1 MFGRN
6 VIIDFCDIP
15 NEMTL
20 AFNDS
25 IQAMLQ
31 LPKKLPRQ
39 KMLLMMKTKSGKLG
53 SAADCQKNVVFM
65 DMIADPLE
73 HLERV
78 VQEIYLPLLS
88 NANNQ
93 EGWGEVASKEIM
105 DQMHGFLASVSI
117 TLGQTKGKTCL
128 PLPPMETANTE
139 GVSVDTKDRIH
150 LLEGAV
156 ITWTKQIKNVLK
168 SDPEGLLKQGLH
180 PTPNIE
186 IEFWKSKAANL
197 NAIFDQLQSE
207 RIRRVLKFLDKYK
220 STYCNPFAKLCKEVF
235 TARLEA
241 NDNVKYLR
249 TLEAWFQ
256 RLNDCDDFPE
266 LVELFKPMMHILLLI
281 WKNSKY
287 YNSPARLVVLM
298 REICNALINQACK
311 YVSGKQ
317 IFDLIADE
325 DAGTA
330 VEQLKT
336 TLKVCGT
343 FKSTYFDYK
352 ATANAECPT
361 NPWEIQNNALFMRLD
376 SFLERCHDIL
386 DLTQTIV
393 QFSKLA
399 KIEIGGT
406 KGKTLTNS
414 VAQIYVDF
422 DQAVETFKAV
432 PYDIMDVSRK
442 EFDDDFYEFRCRIKE
457 LERRLGSV
465 LTQGFD
471 DCATIYGRFKLLD
484 SFEGLLE
491 RPIIQ
496 DELEKKHIALVQAY
510 GADLKQVQELF
521 LTERES
527 PPIPNNFPPIAG
539 ALTWCRGLKERIQE
553 PMAKLKQLNK
563 TIMQREE
570 AKEVVKVYSTIIS
583 SLTDYEHQKIEE
595 WGSDVERSSQAKLKL
610 PILAR
615 GANKSDHREISK
627 SLLSVNF
634 DPALVRLLREV
645 KYFLLLNLDVPDSA
659 LLIFKKGE
667 TYRRQTGN
675 LDLIVNM
682 YNQMMVELLPV
693 EAPLLRKHLAKIDA
707 IMQPGLRDM
716 NWKSQT
722 INDFIE
728 DSNGVVKAAYDLL
741 YQLKGNLKSVESIL
755 ATQSE
760 APLVTRKPKPVR
772 PHEFK
777 QTLEG
782 ARRTKY
788 QAIKA
793 GGAEIVK
800 KVKASHVLLKVPKG
814 QPDWRAYVDFCNN
827 IVVEGTAKVVKVSL
841 TYLSEQ
847 LSFQAAMKKEAL
859 PMLEI
864 ELQLRNN
871 EVDFFPP
878 LGETADQS
886 GVRDIINEWVD
897 SFYHVATIMNR
908 LDDAD
913 GRYVREMVDDV
924 QIRLLLAT
932 IERSMAMTHAQC
944 LQFREQYT
952 QHSYLWT
959 TNQHDMFAAFVEE
972 AYDETESGQ
981 KIPNLEKFQAEITK
995 YKGVLATIQSLQTP
1009 TDIGWL
1015 RVNSQPIKQSLATM
1029 ATQWIYMFTNHL
1041 VDHVVASL
1049 QDLHDFMAR
1058 VDTGLEEVVEEDAED
1073 VTPLKRCMAHIRDVR
1088 KAQPLH
1094 EESFEPLRAAVALL
1108 KSHSVTFE
1116 DRFVNGA
1123 GGLPAAEGEGEGEG
1137 EDATP
1142 AAVERM
1148 DVVEYLDA
1156 APMKWEATVN
1166 KTYSK
1171 KEEIF
1176 PMQTAETEHVKNQ
1189 VRGFFERM
1197 RQFRTGFRKTAPSTF
1212 LGAADEA
1219 YAQIDKFEQELQA
1232 FEAESKDVNN
1242 LEELFELAVSQ
1253 YSEMEDTRNELR
1265 MLKMLWDF
1273 RSLVLA
1279 TFESWKSQLWSEIDT
1294 DALEGN
1300 TRKLAQY
1307 IKKMGD
1313 QNSTMKGWV
1322 TYRDTETTVKNMTI
1336 TLPLVNDLHSPAMR
1350 PRHWK
1355 NMAHV
1360 CHSKPLDPNNPKFCL
1375 DDLLSLQLHT
1385 HADDVADVVETA
1397 SKELKIER
1405 KLQGIEA
1412 TWADLMLEYL
1422 PHKDSDVY
1430 VVKVSDEV
1438 VEALEEH
1445 QMELQTIVGMG
1456 KYVDYFRDRVTLWQK
1471 NLGNVETVLKE
1482 WISVTKAWASL
1493 ESIFLGSADI
1503 RAQLPDDT
1511 KRFEGIDQ
1519 EFKDLMKAAV
1529 EEPNVVNACIA
1540 DGRDELLKGM
1550 TKNLEL
1556 CQKSLN
1562 EYLDMKKKI
1571 FPRFYFVSNVAL
1583 LDILSNGNN
1592 PPRIMPYLGDCY
1604 DSIANLTFEEQM
1616 DKSLPP
1622 NVTVQMT
1629 AKDGEVVDF
1638 QTPFVIKGAVEDWL
1652 NELTEKQQDTLGY
1665 ILEQAVDTAVNW
1677 DVEKPRHVWLN
1688 DYPAQVVLVGTLI
1701 YWTEETQA
1709 ALEELESGA
1718 EDAVKKYYNVC
1729 NDRLMKLIELVLG
1742 RLEPDLRTKIIS
1754 LITMDVHSRDVVQ
1767 ALIDGRAEGP
1777 LSFDWAKQL
1786 RFYWQ
1791 PEKRGVQILI
1801 TDFKGDYSYEWVGNS
1816 GRLVITPLTD
1826 RCYITLTMAM
1836 RLMLG
1841 GAPAGP
1847 AGTGKTETVKDLAR
1861 AVAVP
1866 CYVFNCSD
1874 QMNYQTMAD
1883 IFKGLSQT
1891 GGWGCFDEFNRISI
1905 EVLSV
1910 VATQVK
1916 QAQDAIVLYSVVAN
1930 REEKYQHLPAGTPNK
1945 TVGHFEL
1952 AGDLISLVPT
1962 VGFFITMNPGYA
1974 GRTELPENLKALFRS
1989 CAMIRPDL
1997 ALICENMLMSEGFGK
2012 ARPLSVKFVTL
2023 YQLCG
2028 ELLSPQHHYDWGLRA
2043 VKSVLRVAGAL
2054 KRAEPEVA
2062 EEAVLLRALRDF
2074 NTPKMPSS
2082 DLPIFL
2088 RLIQDLFPLHY
2099 QIPTKMDESLRDKA
2113 IEACKL
2119 NKLQPEPGFIAK
2131 VVQFQELLDV
2141 RHSVMLLGPAGSGK
2155 TCIWKM
2161 LCAVHNLGLSKAAHI
2176 YNIVNPKAVDT
2187 SELYGYMTLSKDWKD
2202 GVLSIIMRGM
2212 SKNYKE
2218 LGYHEYQVSKW
2229 VVLDGDID
2237 TLWIESMNTVMDDNK
2252 VLTLV
2257 SNERIPLSKAMRM
2270 VFEID
2275 AIDNASPAT
2284 VSRAGM
2290 LYINDTDVG
2299 WRPFVDSWL
2308 DALPEELQ
2316 YLQSRLP
2323 PLFDK
2328 YIEAV
2333 QEATPK
2339 KDFRQEPAM
2348 VLINKVASTC
2358 YLLEGLLPQ
2367 LDPADDADMLEAQFA
2382 VAVMWAFGGTMIPD
2396 KNGNWPKNFSDVMDS
2411 TMGVIKFPKED
2422 GRLCFDFFFDRTA
2435 EREDGGQGA
2444 FVLWDT
2450 RVPEFE
2456 PVPVGYGPGETP
2468 FSKLVVQTV
2477 DSVRLTYLM
2486 DLMVQKRHPIMFV
2499 GTAGTGKTTLIKN
2512 YLAQLDSDKELFD
2525 VINMNYYMD
2534 SKALQQLLEAP
2545 IDKRSGRIFGPPTG
2559 KTLVYYVDDVN
2570 LPYIETYGT
2579 QNSLSLLRQIM
2590 THSTF
2595 FDRSDLG
2602 LLKEITDV
2610 KFVASMNPTAGSFQI
2625 TQRLQ
2630 WRFFTIAMRM
2640 PNEADLRGIYL
2651 QTLAGHLATF
2661 DTSISAAAGKI
2672 VDASIR
2678 LHTLIT
2684 ARFLPSATRF
2694 VYNWN
2699 MRELSRVT
2707 QGLMMAQPSHFRN
2720 ATDFVRLWVHEC
2732 SRVFRDRLVNDKD
2745 METYDNFVKDTV
2757 KACLGDVVEAEA
2769 TFAEPNIFTSF
2780 AAQTSADPAYM
2791 PLPVG
2796 ETGMEVLS
2804 RTLADK
2810 LDEYNSTNSIMNLV
2824 LFEQAMEH
2832 VCRISRIIY
2841 NPGGNAMLVG
2851 VGGSGKQSLS
2861 RLASSI
2867 CGYEVKQL
2875 QVTSKFTVLDLREE
2889 LKAMYRTAGIKAI
2902 GTVFLLTDTQ
2912 IVDDRFL
2919 VYVNDMLSSGWVTGL
2934 FEKDE
2939 MEGIYSGVRSDAK
2952 AQGVADTPDSL
2963 TDFFIQRIRQ
2973 NLHIVLCFSPV
2984 GQTFRVRARRF
2995 PGLINCTAIDWFH
3008 AWPRTALV
3016 SVASQFLDDV
3026 ELGEDSVKESVA
3038 QHMAFVHT
3046 VVTEQSTRYLA
3057 KQRRYNYVTPKS
3069 FLELIAFY
3077 KHLLAQKRKE
3087 IELLVQ
3093 RLDVGLST
3101 LRKTADD
3108 VNELQVDLKHTMVKV
3123 AEKVEAT
3130 EVLLKRMGVERAE
3143 AEKQQEIANVEAE
3156 KADKAAS
3163 DAAKIETEAATEL
3176 AQAEPAMIAA
3186 AAAVDCLSK
3195 ASLTELK
3202 GFSSPPSGVD
3212 KVTACCLMMLEGEFK
3227 NHKWDRAKKMM
3238 GKVDAFLQKL
3248 KVYDAENMDEKLI
3261 KRLEPFVQDPDFNQE
3276 VMSKKSDAA
3285 ANLCTWVVNIYTY
3298 NRIYVRVKPLMDALE
3313 SARAKKA
3320 AAQASL
3326 DAAQAVV
3333 EKVEKALKALQDS
3346 LVQATE
3352 EKQAVEEMANQCN
3365 IKLGLAQRLVNG
3377 LASENER
3384 WGREIEMFK
3393 QEERTLV
3400 GDVLL
3405 ASSFVSYIGAFDHVY
3420 RNNLWRTVWMD
3431 DLIERQIPL
3440 SEGVDPLKLLTDDGN
3455 NARMMN
3461 EGLPADRIS
3470 IENGSII
3477 NASQRWPLLIDP
3489 QLQGIKWLRRKE
3501 AENNLKVIQL
3511 TQPNWIR
3518 HVVNA
3523 VSQGHV
3529 IVVENLGE
3537 DVDATLDP
3545 VLARAVYKRGRS
3557 LYLRVGADEVEYD
3570 QKFRLY
3576 LQTKLTNPH
3585 YKPEIQAQCTLV
3597 NFIATEKGLQDQLLA
3612 KVVNREKRELEE
3624 EKQRLQEA
3632 FNQYKIK
3639 LLDLENQLLERL
3651 ANAPEDI
3658 LSDVP
3663 LIEGLEAT
3671 KKAATE
3677 IGKAVKKGKETE
3689 IAINKAR
3696 NEYIPVAQEG
3706 AMLYFMIT
3714 QLDAVEHMYQ
3724 YSLDAFVLYFYKAIE
3739 AAPKSE
3745 KTAERVHHLRECLR
3759 LTIFRWV
3766 ARGLFERHKLIL
3778 LAQLAF
3784 QLMRRGQLAEEFDL
3798 NAFNFLVR
3806 GPTKAGEAN
3815 PIDWL
3820 PDPAWNATQA
3830 LAEMDEFAKFPTD
3843 MTDAPQRF
3851 REWFTQVTPET
3862 EKLPLDWSGLDKTPF
3877 KKLLVLRCLRPDRLT
3892 VALTNFTRTVL
3903 PHGSDFVEC
3912 DATLSSVEILDAS
3925 VHDSVPATPIYFIL
3939 SPGSDVVGDLDRL
3952 ASKYGF
3958 VKGVSYHN
3966 VSMGQGQDVV
3976 AMDKL
3981 EMGHKQGHWVILNN
3995 IHLMPRW
4002 CVELEKK
4009 LDSFQVD
4016 GSHPKFRVFLTSEP
4030 SSSIPIGILNRSI
4043 KLTNEPPTG
4052 LKANLKRAFCSFTK
4066 SEIEEADAKLKCILF
4081 GLCHFHAIMIER
4093 KKFGPKGFNMM
4104 YPFSLGDLHSS
4115 WVCLNNYMENA
4126 GSKIPWEDLRYIF
4139 GQIMYGGHIVNDLD
4153 RLLCVTYL
4161 EHFLR
4166 DELLDEMELF
4176 PFVSDEKASFKTP
4189 GAVSYERYMEHIEEQ
4204 LQGDTPLAFGLHP
4217 NAEIGFR
4224 TAQSELLFRTLQ
4236 DLQPADAGDSEE
4248 GMSPQAVAENYLND
4262 ILDRFGEPKF
4272 DLDDIASS
4280 IEDNRGPFQN
4290 VFFLEVKQME
4300 KLLAHMRK
4308 SLKELRLGFGGELTM
4323 SEEMENLQTSLFM
4336 DRVPKLWAKLAW
4348 PSLRPLA
4355 SWLTDLNRRVEQ
4367 LLVWVGAPLDVPN
4380 ITWLSGLINPQS
4392 FLTAV
4397 MQQTAQRNQL
4407 EMDKLFIY
4415 TEVTKKMSGEMDSA
4429 SRDGAFIDGMFLQGA
4444 RWDVK
4449 GGVVEKSKP
4458 REMYCVMP
4466 IVNCRAVGLER
4477 QDEKGVYKCPVYK
4490 TEQRGPTFVFRA
4502 MLKSKSPPARWLFA
4516 AVAIVLDLVL

>member
-1 MFGRN
+1 M
-6 VIIDFCDIP
+6 I
-15 NEMTL
+15 E
-20 AFNDS
+20 
-25 IQAMLQ
+25 
-31 LPKKLPRQ
+31 LPKKLPRT
-39 KMLLMMKTKSGKLG
+39 KMLLFVKKRQGKLT
-53 SAADCQKNVVFM
+53 SAADCEANVVFQ

-73 HLERV
+73 HLEKV
-78 VQEIYLPLLS
+78 VEEVYLPLLS
-88 NANNQ
+88 NPNNQ

-128 PLPPMETANTE
+128 PLPPMEAASAE

-180 PTPNIE
+180 PTPDIE
-186 IEFWKSKAANL
+186 IEFWKTKAANL

-249 TLEAWFQ
+249 TLEKWFTD
-256 RLNDCDDFPE
+256 LNDCGEFPE

-317 IFDLIADE
+317 IFGLIADE
-325 DAGTA
+325 DPGQA
-330 VEQLKT
+330 VEQLKM

-583 SLTDYEHQKIEE
+583 SLDDYEHQKIEE

-610 PILAR
+610 PLLAR
-615 GANKSDHREISK
+615 GVTPGYDQREISK
-627 SLLSVNF
+627 QLLSVNF

-645 KYFLLLNLDVPDSA
+645 KYFLLLSLDVPESA

-682 YNQMMVELLPV
+682 YNQMMLELLPV
-693 EAPLLRKHLAKIDA
+693 EAPLMRKHLQKIDA
-707 IMQPGLRDM
+707 TMQPGLRDM
-716 NWKSQT
+716 NWKST
-722 INDFIE
+722 NINSFISDCQE
-728 DSNGVVKAAYDLL
+728 VVKAAYDLL
-741 YQLKGNLKSVESIL
+741 FQLKNNLESVEKIL
-755 ATQSE
+755 SAQST

-772 PHEFK
+772 PREFTE
-777 QTLEG
+777 TLENM
-782 ARRTKY
+782 RKTRY

-793 GGAEIVK
+793 GGIEIEK

-814 QPDWRAYVDFCNN
+814 QPNWRAYVDFCNN
-827 IVVEGTAKVVKVSL
+827 IVVEGMAKIVKVSL
-841 TYLSEQ
+841 KYLTQQ
-847 LSFQAAMKKEAL
+847 LSFKTIASKELL

-864 ELQLRNN
+864 ELQLRQNN
-871 EVDFFPP
+871 VAFYPE
-878 LGETADQS
+878 LGSNADGS
-886 GVRDIINEWVD
+886 GVRDIINAWVD

-932 IERSMAMTHAQC
+932 VERSMATTKAKC
-944 LQFREQYT
+944 DEFRALYEE
-952 QHSYLWT
+952 HSYLWT
-959 TNQHDMFAAFVEE
+959 TDVHEMFAQFVAES
-972 AYDETESGQ
+972 YDTTDADQ
-981 KIPNLEKFQAEITK
+981 KIPNLAKFQTEITR
-995 YKGVLATIQSLQTP
+995 YRDVLDKINHLSTP

-1015 RVNSQPIKQSLATM
+1015 RINSQPIKQTLATL
-1029 ATQWIYMFTNHL
+1029 ANRWRRMFTDHL
-1041 VDHVVASL
+1041 VEHVTGSL
-1049 QDLHDFMAR
+1049 QSLRDFMAR
-1058 VDTGLEEVVEEDAED
+1058 VDAGLEEPVEEGAED
-1073 VTPLKRCMAHIRDVR
+1073 TAPLRRCMAHIRDV
-1088 KAQPLH
+1088 KKKQGKI
-1094 EESFEPLRAAVALL
+1094 EESFAPLREAVALL
-1108 KSHSVTFE
+1108 KGHGIVFE
-1116 DRFVNGA
+1116 DQYVMD
-1123 GGLPAAEGEGEGEG
+1123 GETKVGE
-1137 EDATP
+1137 
-1142 AAVERM
+1142 
-1148 DVVEYLDA
+1148 VVDYLEA
-1156 APMKWEATVN
+1156 APMKWEGTVN
-1166 KTYSK
+1166 KTFSK
-1171 KEEIF
+1171 KEDIF
-1176 PMQTAETEHVKNQ
+1176 PMQTAETEHVKEQ

-1197 RQFRTGFRKTAPSTF
+1197 RKFRTNFRKTAPSTF
-1212 LGAADEA
+1212 MGPADEA
-1219 YAQIDKFEQELQA
+1219 YAEIDRFELELRQY
-1232 FEAESKDVNN
+1232 EAESKDVNE
-1242 LEELFELAVSQ
+1242 LEELFELPVSK
-1253 YSEMEDTRNELR
+1253 YHEMDDTRSELR
-1265 MLKMLWDF
+1265 MLKLLWDF
-1273 RSLVLA
+1273 RSLVLG
-1279 TFESWKSQLWSEIDT
+1279 TFQSWNGLLWSVIDT
-1294 DALEGN
+1294 DSLEN
-1300 TRKLAQY
+1300 FTRKLATQ

-1313 QNSTMKGWV
+1313 QNATMKGWT
-1322 TYRDTETTVKNMTI
+1322 TYRDTETRVKNMTI

-1355 NMAHV
+1355 QMAQV

-1375 DDLLSLQLHT
+1375 DDLLSLELHT

-1405 KLQGIEA
+1405 KLAAIEA

-1604 DSIANLTFEEQM
+1604 DSIADLTFEEPAE
-1616 DKSLPP
+1616 KGAPP

-1652 NELTEKQQDTLGY
+1652 NELTEKQQLTLGY

-1742 RLEPDLRTKIIS
+1742 QLAPDLRTKIIS

-1786 RFYWQ
+1786 RFYWM
-1791 PEKRGVQILI
+1791 PENRGVQILI

-1916 QAQDAIVLYSVVAN
+1916 QAQDAIVLYSVPAN

-2012 ARPLSVKFVTL
+2012 ARPLSIKFVTL
-2023 YQLCG
+2023 YQLCS

-2099 QIPTKMDESLRDKA
+2099 QIPTKMDASLRDKA
-2113 IEACKL
+2113 IEASKL
-2119 NKLQPEPGFIAK
+2119 QKLQPEPGFIAK

-2155 TCIWKM
+2155 TCIWKT
-2161 LCAVHNLGLSKAAHI
+2161 LCAVHNLGLNKAAHI
-2176 YNIVNPKAVDT
+2176 YNIVNPKSVDT

-2270 VFEID
+2270 VFEIS

-2308 DALPEELQ
+2308 AALPEELHHVKPK
-2316 YLQSRLP
+2316 LP
-2323 PLFDK
+2323 SLFDK

-2333 QEATPK
+2333 NDATPK

-2348 VLINKVASTC
+2348 VLINKVCSTC
-2358 YLLEGLLPQ
+2358 YLLEGLMPMLQPS
-2367 LDPADDADMLEAQFA
+2367 DDADMVEAQFA
-2382 VAVMWAFGGTMIPD
+2382 IAVMWAFGGTIIKD
-2396 KNGNWPKNFSDVMDS
+2396 KNGDWPKNFSDVMDGM
-2411 TMGVIKFPKED
+2411 MGAIKFPKD
-2422 GRLCFDFFFDRTA
+2422 GDHLCFDYFFDREA
-2435 EREDGGQGA
+2435 VREDGGQGA
-2444 FVLWDT
+2444 FVLWET
-2450 RVPEFE
+2450 KVPEYE
-2456 PVPVGYGPGETP
+2456 PVTVGYGPGETP
-2468 FSKLVVQTV
+2468 FSKIVVQTV
-2477 DSVRLTYLM
+2477 DSVRQTFLL
-2486 DLMVQKRHPIMFV
+2486 DLCVKKSHPIMFV

-2512 YLAQLDSDKELFD
+2512 YLNTVLDPEKELFNI
-2525 VINMNYYMD
+2525 VNMNYYMD

-2545 IDKRSGRIFGPPTG
+2545 IDKRSGRIYGPPTG

-2590 THSTF
+2590 THGTF

-2610 KFVASMNPTAGSFQI
+2610 KFVASMNPTAGSFTI

-2630 WRFFTIAMRM
+2630 WRFLTIASVM
-2640 PNEADLRGIYL
+2640 PNTADLRGIYG
-2651 QTLAGHLATF
+2651 QTLNGHVANFDSSVSAATEKVV
-2661 DTSISAAAGKI
+2661 DAMIALHSKISAK
-2672 VDASIR
+2672 
-2678 LHTLIT
+2678 
-2684 ARFLPSATRF
+2684 FLPSATKF

-2699 MRELSRVT
+2699 MRELSNITR
-2707 QGLMMAQPSHFRN
+2707 GLMMAEASYFPN
-2720 ATDFVRLWVHEC
+2720 ATSFARLFVHEAN
-2732 SRVFRDRLVNDKD
+2732 RVFRDRLVNEKD
-2745 METYDNFVKDTV
+2745 MGTYDAMVADV
-2757 KACLGDVVEAEA
+2757 AKAHLNDVCEMDKLMEQ
-2769 TFAEPNIFTSF
+2769 PNIFTSF
-2780 AAQTSADPAYM
+2780 AAQKTPDPTY
-2791 PLPVG
+2791 LPIPTG

-2804 RTLADK
+2804 KTLGDK
-2810 LDEYNSTNSIMNLV
+2810 LDDYNSTYSIMDLV
-2824 LFEQAMEH
+2824 LFKDAMEH

-2861 RLASSI
+2861 RLSSFI

-2875 QVTSKFTVLDLREE
+2875 QVTSKFTVADLREE
-2889 LKAMYRTAGIKAI
+2889 LKEMYKTAGIKGI

-2939 MEGIYSGVRSDAK
+2939 MENIYSGVRSEAK
-2952 AQGVADTPDSL
+2952 AAGVMDAPDAL
-2963 TDFFIQRIRQ
+2963 TDFFIQRILQ
-2973 NLHIVLCFSPV
+2973 NLHVVLCFSPV

-2995 PGLINCTAIDWFH
+2995 PGLINCTSVDWFH
-3008 AWPRTALV
+3008 AWPRDALV
-3016 SVASQFLDDV
+3016 SVAARFLEDV
-3026 ELGEDSVKESVA
+3026 ELGTAEVKAAVS
-3038 QHMAFVHT
+3038 QHMAEVHT
-3046 VVTEQSTRYLA
+3046 VVTHQSTRYLA

-3077 KHLLAQKRKE
+3077 KHLLFQKRAE
-3087 IELLVQ
+3087 IEKLVQ

-3130 EVLLKRMGVERAE
+3130 EVLLKEMGHERGE
-3143 AEKQQEIANVEAE
+3143 AEKQQELANAEAAKADQAASEAAVIEEEAE
-3156 KADKAAS
+3156 K
-3163 DAAKIETEAATEL
+3163 EL

-3202 GFSSPPSGVD
+3202 GFSSPPAGVD
-3212 KVTACCLMMLEGEFK
+3212 KVTACCLMMLENEFK

-3248 KVYDAENMDEKLI
+3248 KDYDAEVRHGPSC
-3261 KRLEPFVQDPDFNQE
+3261 RL
-3276 VMSKKSDAA
+3276 
-3285 ANLCTWVVNIYTY
+3285 C
-3298 NRIYVRVKPLMDALE
+3298 
-3313 SARAKKA
+3313 
-3320 AAQASL
+3320 
-3326 DAAQAVV
+3326 
-3333 EKVEKALKALQDS
+3333 
-3346 LVQATE
+3346 
-3352 EKQAVEEMANQCN
+3352 
-3365 IKLGLAQRLVNG
+3365 
-3377 LASENER
+3377 
-3384 WGREIEMFK
+3384 
-3393 QEERTLV
+3393 
-3400 GDVLL
+3400 
-3405 ASSFVSYIGAFDHVY
+3405 
-3420 RNNLWRTVWMD
+3420 
-3431 DLIERQIPL
+3431 
-3440 SEGVDPLKLLTDDGN
+3440 
-3455 NARMMN
+3455 
-3461 EGLPADRIS
+3461 
-3470 IENGSII
+3470 
-3477 NASQRWPLLIDP
+3477 
-3489 QLQGIKWLRRKE
+3489 
-3501 AENNLKVIQL
+3501 
-3511 TQPNWIR
+3511 
-3518 HVVNA
+3518 
-3523 VSQGHV
+3523 
-3529 IVVENLGE
+3529 
-3537 DVDATLDP
+3537 
-3545 VLARAVYKRGRS
+3545 
-3557 LYLRVGADEVEYD
+3557 
-3570 QKFRLY
+3570 
-3576 LQTKLTNPH
+3576 
-3585 YKPEIQAQCTLV
+3585 
-3597 NFIATEKGLQDQLLA
+3597 
-3612 KVVNREKRELEE
+3612 
-3624 EKQRLQEA
+3624 
-3632 FNQYKIK
+3632 
-3639 LLDLENQLLERL
+3639 
-3651 ANAPEDI
+3651 
-3658 LSDVP
+3658 
-3663 LIEGLEAT
+3663 
-3671 KKAATE
+3671 
-3677 IGKAVKKGKETE
+3677 
-3689 IAINKAR
+3689 
-3696 NEYIPVAQEG
+3696 
-3706 AMLYFMIT
+3706 
-3714 QLDAVEHMYQ
+3714 
-3724 YSLDAFVLYFYKAIE
+3724 
-3739 AAPKSE
+3739 
-3745 KTAERVHHLRECLR
+3745 
-3759 LTIFRWV
+3759 
-3766 ARGLFERHKLIL
+3766 
-3778 LAQLAF
+3778 
-3784 QLMRRGQLAEEFDL
+3784 
-3798 NAFNFLVR
+3798 
-3806 GPTKAGEAN
+3806 
-3815 PIDWL
+3815 
-3820 PDPAWNATQA
+3820 
-3830 LAEMDEFAKFPTD
+3830 
-3843 MTDAPQRF
+3843 
-3851 REWFTQVTPET
+3851 
-3862 EKLPLDWSGLDKTPF
+3862 
-3877 KKLLVLRCLRPDRLT
+3877 
-3892 VALTNFTRTVL
+3892 
-3903 PHGSDFVEC
+3903 
-3912 DATLSSVEILDAS
+3912 
-3925 VHDSVPATPIYFIL
+3925 VPALP
-3939 SPGSDVVGDLDRL
+3939 
-3952 ASKYGF
+3952 
-3958 VKGVSYHN
+3958 
-3966 VSMGQGQDVV
+3966 
-3976 AMDKL
+3976 
-3981 EMGHKQGHWVILNN
+3981 W
-3995 IHLMPRW
+3995 
-4002 CVELEKK
+4002 
-4009 LDSFQVD
+4009 
-4016 GSHPKFRVFLTSEP
+4016 
-4030 SSSIPIGILNRSI
+4030 
-4043 KLTNEPPTG
+4043 
-4052 LKANLKRAFCSFTK
+4052 
-4066 SEIEEADAKLKCILF
+4066 
-4081 GLCHFHAIMIER
+4081 LC
-4093 KKFGPKGFNMM
+4093 
-4104 YPFSLGDLHSS
+4104 
-4115 WVCLNNYMENA
+4115 
-4126 GSKIPWEDLRYIF
+4126 
-4139 GQIMYGGHIVNDLD
+4139 GG
-4153 RLLCVTYL
+4153 
-4161 EHFLR
+4161 
-4166 DELLDEMELF
+4166 
-4176 PFVSDEKASFKTP
+4176 A
-4189 GAVSYERYMEHIEEQ
+4189 
-4204 LQGDTPLAFGLHP
+4204 
-4217 NAEIGFR
+4217 
-4224 TAQSELLFRTLQ
+4224 
-4236 DLQPADAGDSEE
+4236 
-4248 GMSPQAVAENYLND
+4248 
-4262 ILDRFGEPKF
+4262 
-4272 DLDDIASS
+4272 
-4280 IEDNRGPFQN
+4280 
-4290 VFFLEVKQME
+4290 
-4300 KLLAHMRK
+4300 
-4308 SLKELRLGFGGELTM
+4308 
-4323 SEEMENLQTSLFM
+4323 
-4336 DRVPKLWAKLAW
+4336 
-4348 PSLRPLA
+4348 
-4355 SWLTDLNRRVEQ
+4355 
-4367 LLVWVGAPLDVPN
+4367 
-4380 ITWLSGLINPQS
+4380 
-4392 FLTAV
+4392 
-4397 MQQTAQRNQL
+4397 
-4407 EMDKLFIY
+4407 
-4415 TEVTKKMSGEMDSA
+4415 
-4429 SRDGAFIDGMFLQGA
+4429 
-4444 RWDVK
+4444 
-4449 GGVVEKSKP
+4449 
-4458 REMYCVMP
+4458 
-4466 IVNCRAVGLER
+4466 
-4477 QDEKGVYKCPVYK
+4477 
-4490 TEQRGPTFVFRA
+4490 
-4502 MLKSKSPPARWLFA
+4502 
-4516 AVAIVLDLVL
+4516 